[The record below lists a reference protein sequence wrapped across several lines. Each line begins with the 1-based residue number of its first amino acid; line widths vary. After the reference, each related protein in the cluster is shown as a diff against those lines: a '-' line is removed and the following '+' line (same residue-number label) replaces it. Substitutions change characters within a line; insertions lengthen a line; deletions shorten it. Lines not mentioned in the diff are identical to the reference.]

1 METDA
6 NLNAK
11 AMKNHFIVTFGT
23 SDAFC
28 GEDKTAIFIPII
40 HQNKDFGRQR
50 MDAKQTCR

>member
-40 HQNKDFGRQR
+40 H
-50 MDAKQTCR
+50 